1 MARCLN
7 ELVANGITNNKLDK
21 YTEVDFSITEDIDS
35 CLKINT
41 RNYLETSGVAAYN
54 KLDRPEDKLN
64 CHVVGCINTGTLTIN
79 FDDVEEEDK
88 SVKFNI
94 STNALRIAGGVI
106 MFYAYLPK
114 GDHSLDIAVSDIID
128 TDNGDVYT
136 FALTAPVDGFYPVA
150 IDLSSLPQ
158 YIEGTGWLPTDKGIQ
173 IEILFADDT
182 SSVGVSSIQ
191 IFESIEVLEANDTV
205 KISCLD
211 DITGDITVDA
221 TDATCFGGGYD
232 ADSVA
237 VEKTITGKKATPNY
251 WKLNPL
257 MQKSDKIDGFVLSR
271 ERKEVLET
279 NVNGI
284 HYGYVELNDLY
295 EQECSYVYAALDDN
309 CNVTDSVLSKVQ
321 SPVALQLNT
330 NQFIVNGTKLLV
342 NAELI
347 GQNLMVSYPKISE
360 VEHYVASDEA
370 LPYRHTKMSYVRTTN
385 DGVRYVYTFN
395 NVLITSFPDSLT
407 KDEATFEFTATIQR
421 DLNGNF
427 YEMSR
432 IL

>member
-21 YTEVDFSITEDIDS
+21 FMEVDFSITEDIDS

-54 KLDRPEDKLN
+54 KLDRPDDKLN
-64 CHVVGCINTGTLTIN
+64 CHVVGCINTGTLSID
-79 FDDVEEEDK
+79 FSGVEDEDK

-106 MFYAYLPK
+106 MFYAYLPA
-114 GDHSLDIAVSDIID
+114 GTHSIDVAVSDIVD
-128 TDNGDVYT
+128 VENGDVYT
-136 FALTAPVDGFYPVA
+136 FDVDAPIEDFYPVA
-150 IDLSSLPQ
+150 IDLSSLPN

-173 IEILFADDT
+173 IEVLFADEET
-182 SSVGVSSIQ
+182 NVGISSIQ
-191 IFESIEVLEANDTV
+191 IFESVEVLEANDTV

-257 MQKSDKIDGFVLSR
+257 MQKSDKIDGFILSR
-271 ERKEVLET
+271 ERKEVLKT
-279 NVNGI
+279 VVNGI
-284 HYGYVELNDLY
+284 NYGYVELNDLY
-295 EQECSYVYAALDDN
+295 EKECSYVYAALDDS
-309 CNVTDSVLSKVQ
+309 CNVTDSVLNKVQ
-321 SPVALQLNT
+321 TPVALKLNT

-342 NAELI
+342 NKELI
-347 GQNLMVSYPKISE
+347 GKMLMVSYPKAAE
-360 VEHYVASDEA
+360 VEHYVANDEA

-395 NVLITSFPDSLT
+395 NVLVTSFPDSLN